1 MNHSRIT
8 WSAGPMSGSV
18 RVPSIEVGAYIQ
30 ALRDKYGR
38 TLSVRI
44 EPA

>member
-18 RVPSIEVGAYIQ
+18 RVPTFEVGAYIQ
-30 ALRDKYGR
+30 ALQDRHGR
-38 TLSVRI
+38 AMSIRI